1 MSEKNKNKKHQT
13 DFKLIKVNAPIYT
26 KTNST
31 FEMFSIP
38 SEFEQILK
46 DKCSHFL
53 EKTRI
58 DNPLNLVKNSEV
70 EQDYFV
76 SGEFF
81 FNGLTNKIEI
91 WVKAK
96 QMEITYPKKV

>member
-1 MSEKNKNKKHQT
+1 MKKNQKQLAVKN
-13 DFKLIKVNAPIYT
+13 FAPIHI

-38 SEFEQILK
+38 IEFEQILK
-46 DKCSHFL
+46 EKCSQFL
-53 EKTRI
+53 EKMRI
-58 DNPLNLVKNSEV
+58 ENPLNLVKNLEV
-70 EQDYFV
+70 EQDYYV

-96 QMEITYPKKV
+96 QMEITYPEKV